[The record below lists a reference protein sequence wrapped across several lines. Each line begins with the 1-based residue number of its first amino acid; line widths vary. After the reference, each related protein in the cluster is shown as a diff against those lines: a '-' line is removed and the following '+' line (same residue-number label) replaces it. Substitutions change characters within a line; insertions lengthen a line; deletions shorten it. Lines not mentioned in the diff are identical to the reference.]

1 MSENFDTWED
11 FEKELNLSPEEE
23 SRINFQTT
31 LLKATIEA
39 RKKANLTQE
48 QLSKKTGIKQSAIA
62 RLESGKQSPN
72 TDTLFKILEAVG
84 YTLEIVPLKKI
95 K

>member
-1 MSENFDTWED
+1 MKEKFETLEE
-11 FEKELNLSPEEE
+11 FEKELDLTPEEE
-23 SRINFQTT
+23 SRINFETK

-39 RKKANLTQE
+39 RKKANMTQE

-62 RLESGKQSPN
+62 RFESGKQSPN

-84 YTLEIVPLKKI
+84 CTLEIVPLKK
-95 K
+95 